1 MAIKLDYKDLSLK
14 GYTSINIYRVAGYFD
29 PTQPLP
35 APLVQGLAANSLTY
49 TDTTAAKNTSYS
61 YLVAGVKDG
70 KVTAGV
76 PFTAGNYNDTGPG
89 PSTIVRGDWFCG
101 YFGEVTSTDLFTS
114 ADMKTQI
121 SAISGWTLSAIN
133 TWYKFIYNGKIIF
146 TPGISVSTQ
155 SWLSIYG
162 AGLVYGTD
170 DTGAIPTG
178 VSPNPTRVN
187 QMVRMVKGAWS
198 FIVRA
203 PKGTATPAT
212 VTSAVANW
220 ANTEVLDIIARLYAT
235 TPAVNGKGRFLDV
248 TAPSA
253 VYTNNWYSTSSVA
266 PLSPPDGLGAANPTS
281 GYPYWVPVLELEL
294 L

>member
-35 APLVQGLAANSLTY
+35 APLVEGLAANSLTY

-101 YFGEVTSTDLFTS
+101 YFGEVASTDLFTS

-133 TWYKFIYNGKIIF
+133 TWYRFIYNGKIIF
-146 TPGISVSTQ
+146 TPGIS
-155 SWLSIYG
+155 LCSITWRSVY
-162 AGLVYGTD
+162 AVGLIYGTD
-170 DTGAIPTG
+170 DNGALPSGITSTLTPK
-178 VSPNPTRVN
+178 N
-187 QMVRMVKGAWS
+187 QMVRMTKAAWS

-203 PKGTATPAT
+203 PKGSPTPST
-212 VTSAVANW
+212 VVQNVSGW
-220 ANTEVLDIIARLYAT
+220 ANTEILDIVARLFIT
-235 TPAVNGKGRFLDV
+235 TPSYNGKGRFLDLA
-248 TAPSA
+248 APSG
-253 VYTNNWYSTSSVA
+253 VYTNNWYSANSPASLVAPDNLSSV
-266 PLSPPDGLGAANPTS
+266 DPTS
-281 GYPYWVPVLELEL
+281 TYNYWIPILELEL